1 MGLEWRGIVQRVD
14 VQNAQ
19 LTILI
24 NIDGRIYLV
33 GFDKEQYEAI
43 QVLVKTAIK
52 TVIPTKV
59 KQVQLNGFLGVNL

>member
-1 MGLEWRGIVQRVD
+1 MQQVD

-24 NIDGRIYLV
+24 NIDGQMYLT
-33 GFDKEQYEAI
+33 GFDKEQYEAV
-43 QVLVKTAIK
+43 QVLIKTAIK
-52 TVIPTKV
+52 TVIPTEV

>member
-1 MGLEWRGIVQRVD
+1 MQQVD

-24 NIDGRIYLV
+24 NIDGQMYLTA
-33 GFDKEQYEAI
+33 FDKEQYEAV

-52 TVIPTKV
+52 TVIPTEV
-59 KQVQLNGFLGVNL
+59 KQVQLNEFLGVKL

>member
-1 MGLEWRGIVQRVD
+1 MQQVD

-24 NIDGRIYLV
+24 NIDGQMYLT
-33 GFDKEQYEAI
+33 GFDKSQYGAV

-59 KQVQLNGFLGVNL
+59 TQGKLNEFLGVNL